1 MASVPCT
8 RRKRKS
14 RKVFRRGR
22 CRPSMAGSESL
33 FGSDNLPNIARV
45 EPTAAFAEARTVCLA
60 RANPPDGGFYR
71 RLPIARCVSVCRKIR
86 PPETLRPFLRRP
98 QWVRLRSRQTS
109 KSKMRWQRRSKD
121 GPAVP
126 IHAGITTI
134 SNSTRHRT
142 NDFWACWSGRECTDQ
157 QIQIHPL
164 PAFRVR
170 APGRKDRSCN
180 AGFLRPAGRPAFP
193 NP

>member
-1 MASVPCT
+1 MAFMPYT

-14 RKVFRRGR
+14 RKVLRRGR
-22 CRPSMAGSESL
+22 CRPSMAGSKSL

-45 EPTAAFAEARTVCLA
+45 EPTAVFAEARLSVSH
-60 RANPPDGGFYR
+60 RANPPSGGFYR

-86 PPETLRPFLRRP
+86 PPETLRPFCEGRSGFDSEVVKP
-98 QWVRLRSRQTS
+98 QNPKCDGKEDQRTAPQCRSMQVSLQFQT
-109 KSKMRWQRRSKD
+109 QR
-121 GPAVP
+121 GTEQT
-126 IHAGITTI
+126 IFGHAG
-134 SNSTRHRT
+134 
-142 NDFWACWSGRECTDQ
+142 AVGMYGQ